1 MGRMYIVTAYRIK
14 LASKAVK
21 TVACITDFGVST
33 AIITFLVVERW
44 ALAWELQTLIQTYK
58 KVYFSSCLVFFS
70 KTTAHRLK
78 KNSFPCRNLNH
89 SNLLFLIEI
98 AFSSPD
104 LNCYLCW
111 IFRKFLR
118 NIFGGA
124 LCSKK
129 LRLYIQKL
137 PKH

>member
-1 MGRMYIVTAYRIK
+1 MYIVTAYRIK

-104 LNCYLCW
+104 LNCYVEY
-111 IFRKFLR
+111 FV
-118 NIFGGA
+118 N
-124 LCSKK
+124 S
-129 LRLYIQKL
+129 
-137 PKH
+137 